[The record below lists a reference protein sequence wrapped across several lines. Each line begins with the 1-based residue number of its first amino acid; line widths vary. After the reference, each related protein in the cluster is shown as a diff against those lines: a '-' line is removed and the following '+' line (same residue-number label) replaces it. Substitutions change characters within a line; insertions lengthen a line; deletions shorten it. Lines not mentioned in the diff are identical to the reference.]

1 MTRDPI
7 ILKKVFVH
15 NLLGVD
21 LTLDPGQLIVFT
33 GVSGSGKSSL
43 AFDTIYAEGQRR
55 YIESLSHH
63 ARRFL
68 GELPK
73 PQAESISGIAPT
85 IAIEQKFAGKTPRSS
100 VGTMTGIYD
109 YLRVL
114 FARVGIPHCPVSKEK
129 VAAQSREKII
139 STLLN
144 LKEGTKLYILSPYAR
159 EKKGEFKEDFADLMR
174 KGFTRLRIDGAI
186 VELTGQESL
195 DEKAAHDI
203 DLVIDRLVVSFDSR
217 SRLAEAANQA
227 LEQGKGFF
235 SIFNLDTQEDLQFSQ
250 FAYSQ
255 KSGLSYGPLEPS
267 DFSFNHPAGMC
278 PRCHGLGL
286 VQEFDQNKIIDPS
299 LSIGEDCCSIA
310 SSYQTVRYGNIYK
323 SLARLYKFSLETPWK
338 DLSEAARRVFLYGT
352 EQKWTR
358 VTFTHPQK
366 RTRWVEFV
374 QWRGVLHEANE
385 RLIAAK
391 SETYRKKMADL
402 MIESICP
409 ACQGARIKPYPAET
423 QIGGLKIAEI
433 THLTIQEALHFFEKL
448 LLEPLEMQI
457 AEELLKEIRE
467 RLGFLIRVGVQ
478 YLSLDRTAPTL
489 SGGES
494 QRVRLASH
502 IGAGLVGAIYV
513 LDEPSIGLHPAD
525 HHKLIQTLLKLR
537 DQGNTVIVVEHDLDT
552 MLAADTIVDVGPGA
566 GDRGGRI
573 LAQGTVQDLMQSP
586 ESITGAYLSGTK
598 KIEVPKKR
606 RPIGAAQI
614 EIIDARHNNL
624 KNIDVPI
631 PLNALICVT
640 GVSGSGKSS
649 LITDLLAPALSNH
662 LHNARLPIG
671 LHQSIRGLDQL
682 DKVIAIDQSPIGRTP
697 RSNAATYIK
706 LLDNIRE
713 LFAELPESKLR
724 GYTSSH
730 FSFNVREGSCAYCNG
745 IGTVRVDMDF
755 MEDAMIECPQC
766 LGRRFDP
773 EILSVR
779 FKGKNIHE
787 VLSQSVD
794 HSLELFDSIPTIR
807 KKLEVLQK
815 VGLGYLE
822 LGQPSTT
829 LSGGEA
835 QRVKLAKELVRPST
849 TKTIYILDE
858 PTTGLHFEDI
868 RALIAVLQ
876 ELVDKGSTVLVI
888 EHNMDLVK
896 VADWV
901 IDLGPGAGQEGGRLI
916 GQGPPEKIA
925 KLSTPTG
932 IALKNTMKNKQAFSA
947 HPETKKQPPVQSIQI
962 KNAQQNNLKGI
973 SLSIPRDKIT
983 VLTGP
988 SGSGKSSLA
997 FETLYAEG
1005 QRRYAETLSGYARQA
1020 IGQMPKPKV
1029 DEITGLSPAIAIEQK
1044 TGSLN
1049 PRSTIGTI
1057 TEIYDWLRILY
1068 AHLGTA
1074 YCPESGEVIRQISK
1088 ETIVLRVLDL
1098 PKDEKIQVL
1107 TPLAPPRKESFEDMI
1122 ERLNREGFLRLR
1134 LNGTIYRIDD
1144 EIPYEK
1150 HRKNE
1155 LFLVIDRLTVD
1166 PKSKERLYES
1176 IDKAANY
1183 SGGIVV
1189 IAREKEDLFFNLSFA
1204 VEKTGKSY
1212 PPITAQTF
1220 SFNAEAGMCPDCQ
1233 GLGIIYGAHL
1243 DENKSIMRQDI
1254 LTIVERFFDGK
1265 SSDEALR
1272 IVEKL
1277 LKKSGIDPTSPLKLL
1292 SKEQLMFI
1300 MNGSNEEAAL
1310 TTKSKLTLRWIGL
1323 HPMLAH
1329 LARFARPDIRRV
1341 LLPLLASHTC
1351 SSCEGTRLNPLARHV
1366 RIDKVTLPHLCAFNI
1381 QKAADFIQKLIL
1393 PENKKELLA
1402 ETLSQIKKSL
1412 SFLLEIGI
1420 HYLSLDRSAP
1430 TLSGGE
1436 LQRIRLARQ
1445 LGSGLTSCLYVLD
1458 EPTIGLHPQNCSLLL
1473 TALRKLCDLGNTLVL
1488 VEHDPLIVRHADYLF
1503 DFGPK
1508 AGKAGGQIT
1517 AHGTIDQI
1525 LANPQSLT
1533 GMYLSGRI
1541 KIPIPTKRR
1550 PFSPDIRIENA
1561 SLHNLKNISVAF
1573 PKGAITCLT
1582 GVSGSGK
1589 STLMRHLL
1597 KPAAEIATQRS
1608 KKPEPIEL
1616 LGTRFYGLK
1625 DFEKVLTIDQ
1635 SPIGQTVRADV
1646 STYTEIQPLIRDHF
1660 SCIPA
1665 AKAKGLQPRYFSPN
1679 HIRGMCRTC
1688 WGLGYRTVDLQFLSS
1703 VKVPC
1708 ESCKGFRLNPISLEI
1723 RYKEKHFGQILG
1735 MTVTDAIAFF
1745 GAIPRIAKRLQTLID
1760 VGLGYLQ
1767 LGQEIASLSGGEA
1780 QRIRLSRELAKRE
1793 SGSTLYLIDEP
1804 TVGLHSEDIA
1814 KLLTIFQRLVDKK
1827 NTMVIIEHNLDV
1839 IANADYIIDLGPE
1852 AGDAGGRIVAKGTP
1866 EQVARIKKSHTGRY
1880 LANVL
1885 NPSK

>member
-1 MTRDPI
+1 MARDPI
-7 ILKKVFVH
+7 VLKKVFVH
-15 NLLGVD
+15 NLKGID
-21 LTLDPGQLIVFT
+21 LTLAPGQLIVFT

-68 GELPK
+68 NELPK

-85 IAIEQKFAGKTPRSS
+85 VAIEQKFAGKTPRST

-114 FARVGIPHCPVSKEK
+114 FARAGTPYCPVSKEK

-139 STLLN
+139 STLSTI
-144 LKEGTKLYILSPYAR
+144 KEGTRLYILSPFAR

-195 DEKAAHDI
+195 DEKTAHDI
-203 DLVIDRLVVSFDSR
+203 DLIIDRLVVSSDTH
-217 SRLAEAANQA
+217 SRLSEAASAA
-227 LEQGKGFF
+227 LELGKGFF
-235 SIFNLDTQEDLQFSQ
+235 SIFNPDTGEETQFSQ
-250 FAYSQ
+250 FAYSP

-278 PRCHGLGL
+278 SRCHGLGF
-286 VQEFDQNKIIDPS
+286 VQEFDLNKIIDS
-299 LSIGEDCCSIA
+299 TLSISEDCCSIA
-310 SSYQTVRYGNIYK
+310 SSYHTVRYGNIYK
-323 SLARLYKFSLETPWK
+323 SLARQYQFSLETPWK
-338 DLSEAARRVFLYGT
+338 DLSDEARNVFLYGT
-352 EQKWTR
+352 KQKWTR
-358 VTFTHPQK
+358 VTFTHPEK

-374 QWRGVLHEANE
+374 QWRGVLHEAHE

-391 SETYRKKMADL
+391 SEAYRKKMAEL

-409 ACQGARIKPYPAET
+409 ACEGARIKPYPAET
-423 QIGGLKIAEI
+423 RIGGLKIADI
-433 THLTIQEALHFFEKL
+433 THLTIQEAVKFFEEL
-448 LLEPLEMQI
+448 ALEPLEMQI

-467 RLGFLIRVGVQ
+467 RLNFLIRVGVQ
-478 YLSLDRTAPTL
+478 YLSLDRTAPSL

-502 IGAGLVGAIYV
+502 IGAGLIGAIYV

-525 HHKLIQTLLKLR
+525 HQKLIQTLLKLR

-552 MLAADTIVDVGPGA
+552 MLAADMIIDVGPGA
-566 GDRGGRI
+566 GELGGRI
-573 LAQGTVQDLMQSP
+573 LAQGTVQDLIHSP
-586 ESITGAYLSGTK
+586 ASLTGDYLSGK
-598 KIEVPKKR
+598 RKIEKPQKR
-606 RPIGAAQI
+606 RKKSSSQIDIIGA
-614 EIIDARHNNL
+614 RHHNL
-624 KNIDVPI
+624 KNIDVAI
-631 PLNALICVT
+631 PLNLFICVT

-649 LITDLLAPALSNH
+649 LITDLLVPALSNV
-662 LHNARLPIG
+662 LHHARLPVG
-671 LHQSIRGLDQL
+671 LHKKIQGFDAI

-706 LLDNIRE
+706 LLDDIRD
-713 LFAELPESKLR
+713 LFADLPESKLR
-724 GYTSSH
+724 GFTASH

-745 IGTVRVDMDF
+745 MGSVRIDMDF
-755 MEDAMIECPQC
+755 MEDAVIECPQC
-766 LGRRFDP
+766 KGQRYDP
-773 EILSVR
+773 EILAIR

-787 VLSQSVD
+787 ILNQSID
-794 HSLELFDSIPTIR
+794 RSWELFEHFPTIQR
-807 KKLEVLQK
+807 KLQVLQK
-815 VGLGYLE
+815 VGLGYLS

-849 TKTIYILDE
+849 AKTMYILDE

-868 RALIAVLQ
+868 RRLISVLQ

-896 VADWV
+896 VSDWV
-901 IDLGPGAGQEGGRLI
+901 IDLGPYAGADGGQLI
-916 GQGPPEKIA
+916 GQGSPETIA

-932 IALKNTMKNKQAFSA
+932 LALKQALKTQPELLS
-947 HPETKKQPPVQSIQI
+947 HPLAQKEPPFESISI
-962 KNAQQNNLKGI
+962 KNAQQNNLKNI
-973 SLSIPRDKIT
+973 TLSIPRDKIT

-1020 IGQMPKPKV
+1020 IEQMPKPKV

-1074 YCPESGEVIRQISK
+1074 YCPESGLPIRQISK
-1088 ETIVLRVLDL
+1088 ETVVERVLDL
-1098 PKDEKIQVL
+1098 PLNEKIQIL
-1107 TPLAPPRKESFEDMI
+1107 SPLSPPRKESFEEMI
-1122 ERLNREGFLRLR
+1122 ERLNREGFLRVR
-1134 LNGTIYRIDD
+1134 LNGVIYRID
-1144 EIPYEK
+1144 EPIPYEK
-1150 HRKNE
+1150 HRKND

-1166 PKSKERLYES
+1166 SSSKDRLYES
-1176 IDKAANY
+1176 INKAATL
-1183 SGGIVV
+1183 SDGIIVV
-1189 IAREKEDLFFNLSFA
+1189 AREKEDLFFNLSFA

-1220 SFNAEAGMCPDCQ
+1220 SFNADAGMCPDCQ
-1233 GLGIIYGAHL
+1233 GLGILYGAHL
-1243 DENKSIMRQDI
+1243 DENKTIMRLDI
-1254 LTIVERFFDGK
+1254 LTILERFFDGK
-1265 SSDEALR
+1265 NSDEALR
-1272 IVEKL
+1272 ATEKIC
-1277 LKKSGIDPTSPLKLL
+1277 KKKKIDPTAALKSL
-1292 SKEQLMFI
+1292 SKEQLSFI
-1300 MNGSNEEAAL
+1300 LNGSGDEHAF
-1310 TTKSKLTLRWIGL
+1310 TDKSKLTLRWIGL
-1323 HPMLAH
+1323 HPMLAR
-1329 LARFARPDIRRV
+1329 LARFARPDIRRF
-1341 LLPLLASHTC
+1341 LLPLLASSRC
-1351 SSCEGTRLNPLARHV
+1351 SACDGTRLNPLARNV
-1366 RIDKVTLPHLCAFNI
+1366 RIGKVSLPELCSFNI
-1381 QKAADFIQKLIL
+1381 RKCADFIDSLAL
-1393 PENKKELLA
+1393 PDNKKDLLA

-1412 SFLLEIGI
+1412 SFLLEIGL

-1445 LGSGLTSCLYVLD
+1445 LGSGLTSCIYILD
-1458 EPTIGLHPQNCSLLL
+1458 EPTIGLHPHNCSLLL
-1473 TALRKLCDLGNTLVL
+1473 SALQKLRDLGNTLVL
-1488 VEHDPLIVRHADYLF
+1488 VEHDPLIVRQAEYLF
-1503 DFGPK
+1503 DFGPG
-1508 AGKAGGQIT
+1508 AGKKGGQIV
-1517 AHGTIDQI
+1517 AQGTIPEI
-1525 LANPQSLT
+1525 LDNLLSLT
-1533 GMYLSGRI
+1533 GAYLSGRK
-1541 KIPIPTKRR
+1541 KIPIPAKRR

-1561 SLHNLKNISVAF
+1561 ALHNLKNISVSF
-1573 PKGAITCLT
+1573 PKSAITCLT

-1597 KPAAEIATQRS
+1597 KPAAELAVQHS
-1608 KKPEPIEL
+1608 KKQEPIEL
-1616 LGTRFYGLK
+1616 NGARFFGLTV
-1625 DFEKVLTIDQ
+1625 FEKVLTIDQ
-1635 SPIGQTVRADV
+1635 SPIGQTIRADV
-1646 STYTEIQPLIRDHF
+1646 STYTEIQPLIREHF
-1660 SCIPA
+1660 ASLPL

-1688 WGLGYRTVDLQFLSS
+1688 WGLGYRNVDLQFLSS
-1703 VKVPC
+1703 VRVPC
-1708 ESCKGFRLNPISLEI
+1708 ESCKGYRLNPISLEVH
-1723 RYKEKHFGQILG
+1723 YKDKHFGQILE
-1735 MTVTDAIAFF
+1735 MTVSDAYAFF
-1745 GAIPRIAKRLQTLID
+1745 SVIPRIARRLQTLID

-1780 QRIRLSRELAKRE
+1780 QRIRLSRELSKRE

-1814 KLLTIFQRLVDKK
+1814 KLLAIFQRLADKK
-1827 NTMVIIEHNLDV
+1827 NTLIIIEHNVDV
-1839 IANADYIIDLGPE
+1839 IRNADYIIDLGPE
-1852 AGDAGGRIVAKGTP
+1852 AGDGGGLVVATGTP
-1866 EQVARIKKSHTGRY
+1866 EEVARNKKSFTGRY
-1880 LANVL
+1880 L
-1885 NPSK
+1885 